1 MKYQTRIVLVT
12 LMIIGFIPILA
23 IRGSIITDDI
33 NSMSESA
40 QKFNPPSL
48 SSEKLFEL
56 DPTNP
61 TQILKS
67 QFNEQKEN
75 QKDEISISDLSI
87 DEIKLD
93 SEKYEEV
100 DFWIIDDFTVLPYEK
115 IQVRATLLA
124 IGNNSY
130 VYVSNA
136 KIAEKGLAITE
147 DLAEDWRDEFEI
159 NIYPNEVLFF
169 GDVDGSLGDIDGDPH
184 ITIFLTS
191 LGGYVAGYFDVIN
204 EHNGVESNRRE
215 MIYVEYTQGWRVL
228 AHEFQHLIHYNHDQD
243 EHWWIDEG
251 CAEFAAYITGH
262 LAASNLTYF
271 VEDYFVYNPENALLN
286 WNYESDGGKDVR
298 IDYGA
303 AYLFIFYIAEK
314 YGYETINYLVDEA
327 DDSALGVEDA
337 LEQAGHLVD
346 FNTIY
351 LNWVVALTIDDPSF
365 NDGLYGF
372 INLDI
377 SIAVFDETSL
387 YPYDSTGVMHRFYGF
402 HILKLNSPPN
412 YLMFKLNETI
422 IHSIGISVA
431 VHDINGWH
439 VKQEVQDGIIDIM
452 VNGTSID
459 EAYIITSI
467 VSTTT
472 PNIAFNDQWGVGYTE
487 DLDYSVDIGHPLFI
501 LDFDSNYITSNWSYT
516 CGSIYIVDENGTEI
530 SDLSDIDVY
539 VVLIVSDTEEEYIR
553 YALNYS
559 SIDHWYGFLVLQELP
574 EGDFIVKIIVSGDYQ
589 YGIQS
594 LGIITI
600 QHTLEVF
607 KPIVTMISVSSIQV
621 KVSATY
627 SQLYGWD
634 TFTQNAEVML
644 ILFNAMTDSVE
655 GTFDIFYK
663 SSEDLWESN
672 TTDLSG
678 YLTGEYY
685 VTISFKYAGRTVRSP
700 NSDNFTIEGYT
711 TETSRVSSYYL
722 LGSLSIIALVSVVL
736 TRQKLKK

>member
-1 MKYQTRIVLVT
+1 MKYRTRIALVT
-12 LMIIGFIPILA
+12 LMIIGLTPIFT
-23 IRGSIITDDI
+23 IKGSIITDDI
-33 NSMSESA
+33 NSMSESS

-48 SSEKLFEL
+48 SSEKFFEL

-75 QKDEISISDLSI
+75 QEDEILTSNLSI
-87 DEIKLD
+87 DEIKED
-93 SEKYEEV
+93 AEKYEEV
-100 DFWIIDDFTVLPYEK
+100 DFWIIEDFSEYPYEK

-136 KIAEKGLAITE
+136 KIDEKGLAITE
-147 DLAEDWRDEFEI
+147 DLAEDWRDEFEN
-159 NIYPNEVLFF
+159 NIYPNEIHFF
-169 GDVDGSLGDIDGDPH
+169 GDVDGILGDIDGDPH
-184 ITIFLTS
+184 VTIFLTS
-191 LGGYVAGYFDVIN
+191 LGGYVAGYFDPLN
-204 EHNGVESNRRE
+204 EFNGPDSNRRE
-215 MIYVEYTQGWRVL
+215 MIYVEYTQGFRVL
-228 AHEFQHLIHYNHDQD
+228 AHEFQHLIHYNHDTD

-251 CAEFAAYITGH
+251 CAEFAAYITGT
-262 LAASNLTYF
+262 LETSNLTYF

-286 WNYESDGGKDVR
+286 WNYDSEGEKDVR
-298 IDYGA
+298 IDYGS
-303 AYLFIFYIAEK
+303 AYLFVFYIAEK
-314 YGYETINYLVDEA
+314 YGYGAINYLVDEA
-327 DDSALGVEDA
+327 DDSAIGVEDA
-337 LEQAGHLVD
+337 LEQAGYLVD
-346 FNTIY
+346 FNTVY
-351 LNWVVALTIDDPSF
+351 LNWIVALTIDNPSF

-387 YPYDSTGVMHRFYGF
+387 YPYDSTGVMHRLYGF

-412 YLMFKLNETI
+412 YLMFEIEDSTTY
-422 IHSIGISVA
+422 SIGISVA

-439 VKQEVQDGIIDIM
+439 VKQEIQDGLIEIM
-452 VNGTSID
+452 VNGSSID

-467 VSTTT
+467 VSATT
-472 PNIAFNDQWGVGYTE
+472 PIIAFDDQWGVGYTE
-487 DLDYSVDIGHPLFI
+487 YLDYSIDIGHPLFI
-501 LDFDSNYITSNWSYT
+501 LDFDSNYITNNWSYT
-516 CGSIYIVDENGTEI
+516 CGSIYIVDENSTEI
-530 SDLSDIDVY
+530 TDLSGIDVNIA
-539 VVLIVSDTEEEYIR
+539 LIVSDTEEEHIR

-559 SIDHWYGFLVLQELP
+559 SIDHWHGALVLQELP
-574 EGDFIVKIIVSGDYQ
+574 EGDFIVKIIASGDYQ
-589 YGIQS
+589 YGIQN

-600 QHTLEVF
+600 QHILEVF

-621 KVSATY
+621 TVSATY

-634 TFTQNAEVML
+634 TFTQNTEVML
-644 ILFNAMTDSVE
+644 ILFSVITDSVE
-655 GTFDIFYK
+655 ATFDISYK
-663 SSEDLWESN
+663 SSEDLWESDI
-672 TTDLSG
+672 TDLSD
-678 YLTGEYY
+678 YLTGDYY

>member
-1 MKYQTRIVLVT
+1 
-12 LMIIGFIPILA
+12 
-23 IRGSIITDDI
+23 
-33 NSMSESA
+33 
-40 QKFNPPSL
+40 L
-48 SSEKLFEL
+48 SSEELFEL
-56 DPTNP
+56 DPSNP

-67 QFNEQKEN
+67 QFNEQKEI
-75 QKDEISISDLSI
+75 QEDESSTSDLSI
-87 DEIKLD
+87 DEIKLVSD
-93 SEKYEEV
+93 KYEEV
-100 DFWIIDDFTVLPYEK
+100 DFWIIEDFTVYPYVK

-147 DLAEDWRDEFEI
+147 DLAEDWRDEFES
-159 NIYPNEVLFF
+159 NIYPTEVHFF
-169 GDVDGSLGDIDGDPH
+169 GNVDGILGDIDGDSH
-184 ITIFLTS
+184 VTIFLTS
-191 LGGYVAGYFDVIN
+191 LGGYVAGYFDPLN
-204 EHNGVESNRRE
+204 EFSGSTSNSRE
-215 MIYVEYTQGWRVL
+215 MIYVEYTQGFRVL
-228 AHEFQHLIHYNHDQD
+228 AHEFQHLIHYNHDTD

-251 CAEFAAYITGH
+251 CAEFAAYITGT
-262 LAASNLTYF
+262 LAISNLTYF
-271 VEDYFVYNPENALLN
+271 VEDYFVYNPEDALLN
-286 WNYESDGGKDVR
+286 WNYDSVGGKDVR

-303 AYLFIFYIAEK
+303 SYLFIFYIAEK
-314 YGYETINYLVDEA
+314 YGYGAINYLVDEA
-327 DDSALGVEDA
+327 DDCAIGVEDA
-337 LEQAGHLVD
+337 LEQAGYFVD
-346 FNTIY
+346 FNTVY
-351 LNWVVALTIDDPSF
+351 LNWIVALTIDDPSF

-387 YPYDSTGVMHRFYGF
+387 YPYDLTGVMHRLYGF

-412 YLMFKLNETI
+412 YLMFEIEDSTTY
-422 IHSIGISVA
+422 SIGISVA

-439 VKQEVQDGIIDIM
+439 VKQEVQDGLIEIM

-467 VSTTT
+467 VSATT
-472 PNIAFNDQWGVGYTE
+472 PIILFDDQWGVGYTE
-487 DLDYSVDIGHPLFI
+487 YLDYSIDIGHPLFI
-501 LDFDSNYITSNWSYT
+501 LDFDSNYITNNWSYT

-530 SDLSDIDVY
+530 TDLSDIDVNIA
-539 VVLIVSDTEEEYIR
+539 LIVSDTAEEYIR

-559 SIDHWYGFLVLQELP
+559 SIYHWYGDLVLQELP
-574 EGDFIVKIIVSGDYQ
+574 EGDFMVKIIASGDYQ
-589 YGIQS
+589 YGVQN

-621 KVSATY
+621 TVSATY

-634 TFTQNAEVML
+634 TFTQNTEVML
-644 ILFNAMTDSVE
+644 ILFSVVTDSVE
-655 GTFDIFYK
+655 ATFDIAYK

-672 TTDLSG
+672 TTDLSS
-678 YLTGEYY
+678 YLTGDYY

-711 TETSRVSSYYL
+711 TENTSSASSYYL
-722 LGSLSIIALVSVVL
+722 LGSLSIIALVSIIL